1 MTIREGTD
9 EKSRGPR
16 MPPKLIQAVEDML
29 RDLAAKEIAAGSLKA
44 GEAFPEFEL
53 PDAEGRLVSLA
64 ELLAKGP
71 LVVSFFR
78 GDWCPYCTA
87 ELHAY
92 QAALPEFQ
100 RIGAQLVAV
109 TPDTRAAFVSQK
121 RRHGLAYQIL
131 SDVDYGLALACGILF
146 RLPDALRLMYRE
158 IGIDLAKRH
167 GTSGCFLP
175 FPATYIVDHGGIV
188 QHAEIDPDF
197 RRRMEP
203 AQVVE
208 VLKGLAPA

>member
-1 MTIREGTD
+1 MATREGKD
-9 EKSRGPR
+9 GNAPGVRL
-16 MPPKLIQAVEDML
+16 PPELRQAVEDML
-29 RDLAAKEIAAGSLKA
+29 RDLAAKEIAAGSLKD

-53 PDAEGRLVSLA
+53 PDADGRLVGLA

-92 QAALPEFQ
+92 QAALPEFH
-100 RIGAQLVAV
+100 RLGAQLVAV
-109 TPDTRAAFVSQK
+109 TPDTRAAFVSQR
-121 RRHGLAYQIL
+121 RRHKLAYQIL

-158 IGIDLAKRH
+158 AGIDLAERH

-175 FPATYIVDHGGIV
+175 FPATYIIDRSGIV
-188 QHAEIDPDF
+188 RHAEIDPDF

-203 AQVVE
+203 AQVLE
-208 VLKGLAPA
+208 VLKGLATA